1 MMACLRLGDS
11 VYYRSKSIKCPMCNK
26 VAEYDFDAQNEQFED
41 LCRNYSLVAV
51 FDKLKVMNCTRWK
64 DKLSAGLL
72 RKVESLVPKINKIK
86 LWPEKFKK

>member
-1 MMACLRLGDS
+1 M
-11 VYYRSKSIKCPMCNK
+11 
-26 VAEYDFDAQNEQFED
+26 
-41 LCRNYSLVAV
+41 VAV
-51 FDKLKVMNCTRWK
+51 YDKLKVMNCTRWK